1 MASLNFNHLRYFWA
15 VAHEGSLTRAAERL
29 SLSQS
34 ALSVQIQK
42 LERQM
47 GHSLFERVG
56 KRLVLTEAG
65 QIALDYADTVFQA
78 GDELMSTL
86 DGRPL
91 ANRQVLRVGA
101 LTTLSR
107 NFQLEFLRPLVG
119 RADVELIVRSGTTR
133 DLLTQLQAHA
143 IDVVLSNSAAQRD
156 ARAPFRNHLLNQQP
170 VSLVGRPRPDKPLF
184 HFPEDLRSEPIL
196 LPSLD
201 SDIRVGFD
209 RLLDLAGIRPIILA
223 EVDDMAMLRLLA
235 REREGVTLVPPIV
248 VRDELESGVL
258 VEHCRIPQLT
268 ESFYAI
274 IQNRRFPNQLL
285 GDLLTRYARPD
296 RFALVD

>member
-1 MASLNFNHLRYFWA
+1 MKNLNFNHLRYFWA
-15 VAHEGSLTRAAERL
+15 VAHEGSLTQAAERL
-29 SLSQS
+29 NLSQS

-42 LERQM
+42 LEHQM
-47 GHSLFERVG
+47 GHPLFERVG

-65 QIALDYADTVFQA
+65 QISLDYADTVFQA

-86 DGRPL
+86 EGRPL
-91 ANRQVLRVGA
+91 ASRRVLRVGA

-119 RADVELIVRSGTTR
+119 RADVELIVRSGTIR
-133 DLLTQLQAHA
+133 DLLAQLEAHA
-143 IDVVLSNSAAQRD
+143 IDVVLSNSAAHRD
-156 ARAPFRNHLLNQQP
+156 ARTSIRNYLLNQQP
-170 VSLVGRPRPDKPLF
+170 VSLVGRRRSDKPPF
-184 HFPEDLRSEPIL
+184 RFPEDLRSEPIL

-201 SDIRVGFD
+201 SDIRIGFD
-209 RLLDLAGIRPIILA
+209 RLLDLASIRPIVLA

-274 IQNRRFPNQLL
+274 IQKRRFPNQLL
-285 GDLLTRYARPD
+285 DALLTEYASTE
-296 RFALVD
+296 

>member
-1 MASLNFNHLRYFWA
+1 MKSLNFNHLRYFWA

-29 SLSQS
+29 NLSQS

-42 LERQM
+42 LEHQM
-47 GHSLFERVG
+47 GHALFERVG

-65 QIALDYADTVFQA
+65 QISLDYADTVFQA
-78 GDELMSTL
+78 GDELLSTL
-86 DGRPL
+86 EGRPL

-119 RADVELIVRSGTTR
+119 RADVELIVRSGTNR
-133 DLLTQLQAHA
+133 DLLAQLDAHA

-156 ARAPFRNHLLNQQP
+156 ARTPVRNHLLNEQP
-170 VSLVGRPRPDKPLF
+170 VSLVGRPRPGRPLF
-184 HFPEDLRSEPIL
+184 RFPEDLRLEPIL

-268 ESFYAI
+268 ECFYAI
-274 IQNRRFPNQLL
+274 IQSRRFPNALL
-285 GDLLTRYARPD
+285 ADLLARYEGEKPKAPSS
-296 RFALVD
+296 

>member
-1 MASLNFNHLRYFWA
+1 MKSLNFNHLRYFWA

-42 LERQM
+42 LEQQM
-47 GHSLFERVG
+47 GHSLFDRVG

-65 QIALDYADTVFQA
+65 LIALDYADTVFEA
-78 GDELMSTL
+78 GNELMSTL
-86 DGRPL
+86 DGRPR
-91 ANRQVLRVGA
+91 ANRQILRVGA

-107 NFQLEFLRPLVG
+107 NFQLEFLQPLVG
-119 RADVELIVRSGTTR
+119 RSDVELIVRSGTIR
-133 DLLTQLQAHA
+133 DLLAQLEAHS
-143 IDVVLSNSAAQRD
+143 IDVVLSNSAAPRD
-156 ARAPFRNHLLNQQP
+156 ARAPFRNHLLNEQP
-170 VSLVGRPRPDKPLF
+170 VSLVGRPRLDKSKF
-184 HFPEDLRSEPIL
+184 RFPEDLRSEPIL

-201 SDIRVGFD
+201 SDIRIGFD

-258 VEHCRIPQLT
+258 IEHCRIHQLT
-268 ESFYAI
+268 ERFYAI
-274 IQNRRFPNQLL
+274 ILNRRFPNELL
-285 GDLLTRYARPD
+285 GDLLANQRQPG
-296 RFALVD
+296 